1 MNNIYQGICEDNTTD
16 PLKMGRIKV
25 RVFGVHTEIK
35 QGGDDNQ
42 LLRTEDLPWAVPVFP
57 LTSSVDG
64 ISNFAVPE
72 NGSVVLVMFLDED
85 YQKPLY
91 IGSIPKI
98 FNQAPDKSLGFSD
111 PEGVYPS
118 SEYSGES
125 PVSRLARNENIDK
138 TSVQLKRD
146 QLKTGIN
153 ANKATFSEPDPP
165 YAAQYPDNK
174 VIESAS
180 GHVIEID
187 DTEGAE
193 RINVLH
199 KSGSYVEFHPDG
211 GIVQRANDGMT
222 SIIIKDNNIYIDGN
236 YNMRVTGSENVYIE
250 GSDNILVDGDVNL
263 ESNGTINVEAS
274 SNVNIDG
281 GSGGLQGVVTGSH
294 ICHYTGSPHGDKSST
309 VKASK

>member
-1 MNNIYQGICEDNTTD
+1 MNIFQGICEDNTTD

-35 QGGDDNQ
+35 QGTQDNEI
-42 LLRTEDLPWAVPVFP
+42 LRTEDLPWAVPVFP
-57 LTSSVDG
+57 LTSTVDG

-85 YQKPLY
+85 KQKPVY
-91 IGSIPKI
+91 IGSVPKI
-98 FNQAPDKSLGFSD
+98 FNENPNKSVGFSD
-111 PEGVYPS
+111 PDGVYPS
-118 SEYSGES
+118 SEYAGES
-125 PVSRLARNENIDK
+125 PISRLARNEKINL
-138 TSVQLKRD
+138 TSVQFKKD
-146 QLKTGIN
+146 QIVKGIN
-153 ANKATFSEPDPP
+153 ANSATFSEPDPP
-165 YAAQYPDNK
+165 YAAKYPDNK

-193 RINVLH
+193 RINIFH
-199 KSGSYVEFHPDG
+199 KSGSYIELHPSGKMVER
-211 GIVQRANDGMT
+211 VNDGKT
-222 SIIIKDNNIYIDGN
+222 SIIIEDKNVYIDGD
-236 YNMRVTGSENVYIE
+236 YNMRVTGSHNVYVE
-250 GSDNILVDGDVNL
+250 GSENILVDGDVNL
-263 ESNGTINVEAS
+263 ESGGTINIDAS

-294 ICHYTGSPHGDKSST
+294 ICHFTGKPHGDKSST